1 MDWRNRIGLYG
12 SYFLGMAAIG
22 FTLPYLPLYLGEK
35 GLSDRAI
42 GIVSTLAALSGL
54 AQFPVGL
61 WSDRIGWRKPF
72 LIVALAVTA
81 LSTVLL
87 RSAHGVIWL
96 GFLVVLFAENGICR
110 AVIESLSGAEA
121 AALAPKGG
129 VGAALGALRFWKPIG
144 IVLVALAGSW
154 MSERYGVGAILLP
167 LAVVQGLAVAVGFLI
182 HETAGQNKQADD
194 ACEEDED
201 AVTSPKSAGQTDGKW
216 FPSDAGLWAFVVAM
230 VLYHAANAPGG
241 VYLGLFLKRDLQAPE
256 RMLAYAFAVSMVA
269 WLLVVWPAG
278 WLADRWGRKP
288 LLVAGWTIMAL
299 RLALVAVVQ
308 SPWLA
313 VANQTLDGLGNGLFA
328 VVAAAWV
335 TDRLADP
342 RRSGEAQVIVGSCL
356 VLGSA
361 LGPAASGFLVGPLGY
376 RGLFA
381 ALAGLGAVATAIVV
395 TLVPETLAQHGE
407 SEDRLAGG
415 THGHDIRPVDDPVTE
430 HASSGASV
438 SLYFSVFQ
446 GNILRD
452 NPFGLNPFGFDDLRS
467 DLPGPGRRQDSR
479 SANRSRGDRPGW
491 GGRHARLRRALD
503 GGRGQGRRL

>member
-1 MDWRNRIGLYG
+1 MDWRNRFGLYG

-87 RSAHGVIWL
+87 RSAHGLVWL

-110 AVIESLSGAEA
+110 AVVESLSGAEA
-121 AALAPKGG
+121 AALALKGG

-167 LAVVQGLAVAVGFLI
+167 LAVVQGLAVAVALLI
-182 HETAGQNKQADD
+182 HETAGRNKTVDD
-194 ACEEDED
+194 AREEDED
-201 AVTSPKSAGQTDGKW
+201 AVMSPNSAGQTAGGW
-216 FPSDAGLWAFVVAM
+216 FSSDAGLWAFVVAM

-241 VYLGLFLKRDLQAPE
+241 VYLGLFLKRDLHAPE
-256 RMLAYAFAVSMVA
+256 RILAYAFAVSMLA

-299 RLALVAVVQ
+299 RLALVAVVK

-381 ALAGLGAVATAIVV
+381 SLAGLGAVATALVV
-395 TLVPETLAQHGE
+395 ALVPETLARDSE
-407 SEDRLAGG
+407 SGDGLAGEPMA
-415 THGHDIRPVDDPVTE
+415 TT
-430 HASSGASV
+430 
-438 SLYFSVFQ
+438 
-446 GNILRD
+446 
-452 NPFGLNPFGFDDLRS
+452 S
-467 DLPGPGRRQDSR
+467 DLSTTP
-479 SANRSRGDRPGW
+479 
-491 GGRHARLRRALD
+491 
-503 GGRGQGRRL
+503 